1 MEDEDE
7 DEEDDWDGEERSSAG
22 GQRESTPAADTE
34 GATSG
39 DDSGDGAVDG
49 ESMRA
54 DAAVDGSR
62 VAVLIEAD
70 EGFMSDIARLLIDRK
85 SVV

>member
-22 GQRESTPAADTE
+22 GWRESTPAADAE

-39 DDSGDGAVDG
+39 DGSGDGAGDG
-49 ESMRA
+49 ESSGVGA
-54 DAAVDGSR
+54 EVDGSR
-62 VAVLIEAD
+62 AAVLIEAD
-70 EGFMSDIARLLIDRK
+70 EGFMSDIARLHWRHFC
-85 SVV
+85 